1 VRFAVRDALQTAL
14 LASATLSSLSTSD
27 SDGTGG
33 APRPASVA
41 TARRF
46 VREKLVAHHLSSLVD
61 DVTLVASELTT
72 NAVKHAGTVFTV
84 TIKALADAVV
94 LTVRDGSAA
103 RPVRAGDRIRVR
115 LGPYEHHVTVL
126 ALSGRRGPAAE
137 AALLYEES
145 AESREARER
154 LAWQLRH
161 AAPTFDYEKG
171 KPSKKER
178 RDWERWKGD

>member
-1 VRFAVRDALQTAL
+1 MSHRRDNRRSD
-14 LASATLSSLSTSD
+14 ASADDADDRVRLDKWLWAARFFKTRALAAEAIA
-27 SDGTGG
+27 GG
-33 APRPASVA
+33 KVE
-41 TARRF
+41 
-46 VREKLVAHHLSSLVD
+46 VNGD
-61 DVTLVASELTT
+61 DV
-72 NAVKHAGTVFTV
+72 K
-84 TIKALADAVV
+84 
-94 LTVRDGSAA
+94 RA

-154 LAWQLRH
+154 LAWQLKH

-171 KPSKKER
+171 KPTKKER
-178 RDWERWKGD
+178 REWERWKGD

>member
-1 VRFAVRDALQTAL
+1 MSPRRDNRRPD
-14 LASATLSSLSTSD
+14 ASADDADDRVRLDKWLWAARFFKTRALAAEAIA
-27 SDGTGG
+27 GG
-33 APRPASVA
+33 KVE
-41 TARRF
+41 
-46 VREKLVAHHLSSLVD
+46 VNGD
-61 DVTLVASELTT
+61 DV
-72 NAVKHAGTVFTV
+72 K
-84 TIKALADAVV
+84 
-94 LTVRDGSAA
+94 RA

-145 AESREARER
+145 GESREARER